1 MTDRIYDN
9 FEDELDAIRI
19 GIYEEIKDMTPE
31 ERVNY
36 FHVQTAPMIKELGLE
51 YSTLQPV
58 QPRKRE
64 RVAII

>member
-1 MTDRIYDN
+1 MIEKVYDD
-9 FEDELDAIRI
+9 FEDELDAIRLEL
-19 GIYEEIKDMTPE
+19 YEEIKDMTPE

-36 FHVQTAPMIKELGLE
+36 FHVETAPIIKELGLK

-64 RVAII
+64 RVAI

>member
-1 MTDRIYDN
+1 MTERIYDN

-36 FHVQTAPMIKELGLE
+36 FHEQTAPMIKELGLE

-64 RVAII
+64 RIAII

>member
-1 MTDRIYDN
+1 MTERIYSN

-19 GIYEEIKDMTPE
+19 GIYEEIKDMTSE

-36 FHVQTAPMIKELGLE
+36 FHVQTAPIIKKLGLE

-64 RVAII
+64 RVAIL

>member
-1 MTDRIYDN
+1 M
-9 FEDELDAIRI
+9 FAIRI

-51 YSTLQPV
+51 YSYFTACTAQKEKESSYHLKNNV
-58 QPRKRE
+58 
-64 RVAII
+64 IY